1 MSLKTKVDITDFSEK
16 LTNCQETLGY
26 FFKNIKLL
34 ENALTHTSFKTPY
47 NPSNERLEFL
57 GDAILGMVIS
67 EYLFKKFPDYSEGK
81 LTKIKS
87 VVVSSATLAKIG
99 TEMDLKKHVSVGK
112 GLVTNNSLPKS
123 LIANVFEAIIA
134 AIYIDGGLKAAH
146 DFILKKIKKEIDIVC
161 NNKHEKNYKSILQ
174 HFCQKQNGHIPK
186 YKITKQSGPDHK
198 KTFEVVAMIDD
209 IEYCTGRGNNKKNAE
224 QIAARRTLELFATKI
239 DFDNIE

>member
-1 MSLKTKVDITDFSEK
+1 M
-16 LTNCQETLGY
+16 
-26 FFKNIKLL
+26 
-34 ENALTHTSFKTPY
+34 
-47 NPSNERLEFL
+47 
-57 GDAILGMVIS
+57 
-67 EYLFKKFPDYSEGK
+67 
-81 LTKIKS
+81 
-87 VVVSSATLAKIG
+87 
-99 TEMDLKKHVSVGK
+99 
-112 GLVTNNSLPKS
+112 
-123 LIANVFEAIIA
+123 
-134 AIYIDGGLKAAH
+134 KAAH